1 MYKFALLLFVIFSFP
16 SFAGS
21 KCQLEWDSLKA
32 VQSQLRHQSY
42 EWLRDKERRKHKE
55 YQDCRKGR
63 TKTKTY
69 KRASNKTNLENLFYG
84 KKQKQWL
91 KYYRTPQSCKNPSTE
106 RKLKECIRQRDKK
119 AYHFERV
126 WNSKQR

>member
-1 MYKFALLLFVIFSFP
+1 MYKFILLILIIFSTP

-21 KCQLEWDSLKA
+21 KCQTQWDSLKL
-32 VQSQLRHQSY
+32 VQQQLRHQSY

-55 YQDCRKGR
+55 YQDCRKR
-63 TKTKTY
+63 KNKTITY
-69 KRASNKTNLENLFYG
+69 SRANKKTNLENMFYG

-91 KYYRTPQSCKNPSTE
+91 KYYKTPQYCKKPSTE
-106 RKLKECIRQRDKK
+106 RKLQECIRQRNKK
-119 AYHFERV
+119 ATHFERV